1 MPASN
6 IQQPFYPVTP
16 KIEDPDL
23 APLYQDHVLP
33 AEFMPQ
39 GKVSDGFFS
48 THKLAIVFAAII
60 VVIFFVILYVYLTHR
75 GSAKTKP
82 ESVPDPPPLELA
94 RVDLAELNQLRARRL
109 QRDGILSQGEPRTPT
124 NSYFLGGSSVQQFTQ
139 NQSTGGGRVP
149 SVVQDRQTSAAA
161 QDRQTSAAAQD
172 RQTSAAA
179 RDRQTSAAAQDRQT
193 SAVARDRQ
201 TSAAAQDR
209 QTSAAARDR
218 QTSVAAQDRQT
229 SAAARDQQ
237 MSTRNKQTSGTQN
250 GSPIQDKSAA
260 LPTEE
265 EFISYDNDDNDNA
278 DNDIDNNDNE
288 DNDNDIEAYLGSL
301 QFDNDDSSVVPAI

>member
-1 MPASN
+1 
-6 IQQPFYPVTP
+6 
-16 KIEDPDL
+16 
-23 APLYQDHVLP
+23 
-33 AEFMPQ
+33 MPQ

-209 QTSAAARDR
+209 QTSAAARD
-218 QTSVAAQDRQT
+218 
-229 SAAARDQQ
+229 QQ